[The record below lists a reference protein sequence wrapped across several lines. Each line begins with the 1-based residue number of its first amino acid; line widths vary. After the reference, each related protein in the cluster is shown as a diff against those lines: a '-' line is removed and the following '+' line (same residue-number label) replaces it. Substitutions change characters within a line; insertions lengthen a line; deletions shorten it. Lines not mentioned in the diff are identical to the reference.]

1 MYSCSSGGT
10 LAKLNYLEIKQLM
23 DRCSAQQK
31 KGKLTDTEIMGLVN
45 EWYDRR
51 TEGDLNK
58 AVFDREMKVMEAQLA
73 KYNVEQLGEIPIKR
87 EDGTM
92 RILECQMGGCAGKIV
107 QQIKMSTTENL
118 IQKYNITL
126 AVFMELNFNWTKV
139 NSSANLAPWLHQ
151 EERETRSIMAHNTQ
165 ELDNIFLKHQPGGTG
180 MVWWSKFLQYARK
193 LLVDSRCLGCWFLWP
208 FYCNPNHVTRIIV
221 AYRTCHTKSKWLWTI
236 YQQQLHHIQ
245 VHSLNCSPVEL
256 FDKDLS
262 NQIKEWR
269 KSGERIVLL
278 MDVNDHP
285 LKSKFYQRL
294 KREQTEL
301 EEFTHKCWGPTPPY
315 THISGLSPINGGYK
329 SPEIEIV
336 QLGLLLFAES
346 PGDHRSFIINVS
358 TCSLLGDFRFEVFR
372 PVSRRIVTSQQHSV
386 DRYNQIV
393 QEQSKLTKPW
403 RDWTPQLTRWHSIAG
418 IVPILKL
425 VKAMS
430 TGTIFHIKT

>member
-1 MYSCSSGGT
+1 MSSSAVNSTTSFSRQQGAAKQATTCRNNLALLRSTQQLGQPFGQSMCLETLRAPVGCNMYSCSSGGT

-180 MVWWSKFLQYARK
+180 MV
-193 LLVDSRCLGCWFLWP
+193 
-208 FYCNPNHVTRIIV
+208 
-221 AYRTCHTKSKWLWTI
+221 
-236 YQQQLHHIQ
+236 
-245 VHSLNCSPVEL
+245 
-256 FDKDLS
+256 
-262 NQIKEWR
+262 
-269 KSGERIVLL
+269 
-278 MDVNDHP
+278 
-285 LKSKFYQRL
+285 
-294 KREQTEL
+294 
-301 EEFTHKCWGPTPPY
+301 
-315 THISGLSPINGGYK
+315 
-329 SPEIEIV
+329 
-336 QLGLLLFAES
+336 
-346 PGDHRSFIINVS
+346 
-358 TCSLLGDFRFEVFR
+358 
-372 PVSRRIVTSQQHSV
+372 
-386 DRYNQIV
+386 
-393 QEQSKLTKPW
+393 
-403 RDWTPQLTRWHSIAG
+403 
-418 IVPILKL
+418 
-425 VKAMS
+425 
-430 TGTIFHIKT
+430 